1 MSQKNPKLLKCRIVR
16 MPQHSAEPTS
26 RHQSLTHKQYLRI
39 FAFSL
44 VLGLIQI
51 STIRY
56 FNGFGVLFGQPVDR
70 KLFVNLLGTMP
81 NRNSHWQICIIQ
93 ALTVD
98 SPQ

>member
-1 MSQKNPKLLKCRIVR
+1 
-16 MPQHSAEPTS
+16 
-26 RHQSLTHKQYLRI
+26 
-39 FAFSL
+39 

-56 FNGFGVLFGQPVDR
+56 LNGFGVLFGQPVDR
-70 KLFVNLLGTMP
+70 KLFVNPLGTMP

-93 ALTVD
+93 ALTVN